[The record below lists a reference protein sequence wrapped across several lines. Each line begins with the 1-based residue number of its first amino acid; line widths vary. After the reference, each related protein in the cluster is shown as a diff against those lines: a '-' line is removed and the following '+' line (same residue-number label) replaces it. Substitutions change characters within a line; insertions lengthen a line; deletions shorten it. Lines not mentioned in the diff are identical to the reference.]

1 MTQVKTAISILMGIG
16 ILATDI
22 SWLVAGTSYAVAA
35 WLVLGIVIFI
45 GSVVLVG

>member
-1 MTQVKTAISILMGIG
+1 MTQVKTAISILMGMG

-22 SWLVAGTSYAVAA
+22 AWLVVGTSYTYTA

-45 GSVVLVG
+45 GSVVLFG